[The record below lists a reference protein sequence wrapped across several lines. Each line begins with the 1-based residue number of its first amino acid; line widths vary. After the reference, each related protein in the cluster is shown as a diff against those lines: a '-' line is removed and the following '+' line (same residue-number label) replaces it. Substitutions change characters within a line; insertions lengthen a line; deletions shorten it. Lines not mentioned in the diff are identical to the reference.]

1 MKKLLPA
8 IALILTVLTT
18 LGADVNIT
26 NITKAATVAASDYVL
41 GTTGLTTRLLP
52 VSGIA
57 ALGGGSATN
66 IYTWYSN
73 VNANGMS
80 LTNATSIVATGV
92 VSGSSF
98 NGGLSVTGY
107 NSGTGATTNT
117 FLRGDGTWVSPPT
130 ASTTNNVPVVVVS
143 ARGIANG
150 LSAVVN
156 DGYPFG
162 PDTPSTSTCGIQEAM
177 NSLPRLDTNTSWP
190 GYGGGTVQLGPGI
203 FYTTNCIQVPNATNG
218 YHLTLQGPGMVAGGI
233 TYVGTNVSSAIRF
246 GLGPSAGVINYGS
259 SVYTIRD
266 LWIASNN
273 NSPTNIVFLDAVNG
287 GIGAID
293 FDHVW
298 FGLWHTMT
306 NNNHYYD
313 GGITNY
319 QPFIFTPCQVQA
331 TDTNLHN
338 LIGLDSNMMFN
349 NWFWVRGC
357 EFSFCQVG
365 ISFCSDHVTIE
376 NNYFSFCGDNGV
388 YTGQVG
394 SLLATNRWAWSDYIR
409 IGANICMR
417 PPRPYYSVTAPHSFR
432 VYGNNHQWANG
443 NSPAILIPD
452 ITMGDPKWATPYI
465 FEKDGFESTSGIMA
479 ATVNNPVVFMSPTRY
494 YNIWADT
501 NRVFDTSYILMSSR
515 HITNT
520 TDYSTWTNQVADTD
534 LVSIHDLAHNYSQG
548 RYSFA
553 TVTGTNVFVIT
564 PTNVMNG
571 VPGYP
576 TNQTNIVHGPTPVG
590 AFGYLGFIGSN
601 YVSCLEANVLTNVAA
616 GGATYTRILT
626 NSFTGSTTTGILTNC
641 ISGYYNISW
650 GLRFNGTAATAT
662 DIATAVVTIG
672 GVNEGH
678 LLNSITP
685 PGDLGGYGRMSCDGV
700 VYLPAGTRVELKV
713 KNESNANDLM
723 VTRAWLKIGTP

>member
-1 MKKLLPA
+1 MKKILSG
-8 IALILTVLTT
+8 IALILTALTT
-18 LGADVNIT
+18 LGADINIT

-41 GTTGLTTRLLP
+41 GTTGLATRLLP
-52 VSGIA
+52 VAGIA

-107 NSGTGATTNT
+107 NSGTGAGTNT

-143 ARGIANG
+143 SRGIANG
-150 LSAVVN
+150 LSPVVN

-162 PDTPSTSTCGIQEAM
+162 PDTPNTGTCGIQEAM
-177 NSLPRLDTNTSWP
+177 NALPRSDTNTSWP

-233 TYVGTNVSSAIRF
+233 TYVGTNVSSAIKF
-246 GLGPSAGVINYGS
+246 GLGRSTANYGS

-273 NSPTNIVFLDAVNG
+273 NSPTNIVFLDGIDG

-298 FGLWHTMT
+298 FGLWYTMT
-306 NNNHYYD
+306 NNNHYWD
-313 GGITNY
+313 GVLGAY
-319 QPFIFTPCQVQA
+319 QPYIFTPCQVDV

-338 LIGLDSNMMFN
+338 LIGLDSNIQFD

-357 EFSFCQVG
+357 EFSYCQIG

-376 NNYFSFCGDNGV
+376 NNYFSFCGDNGPW
-388 YTGQVG
+388 TGQVG
-394 SLLATNRWAWSDYIR
+394 SLLATNRWAWSDYVR
-409 IGANICMR
+409 IGANICLR
-417 PPRPYYSVTAPHSFR
+417 PPRPNTGSVKAHSFR
-432 VYGNNHQWANG
+432 VYGNNHQWAHG

-452 ITMGDPKWATPYI
+452 ITWTDPRWRTPYI
-465 FEKDGFESTSGIMA
+465 FEKDGFETTSGIMA
-479 ATVNNPVVFMSPTRY
+479 ATVHNPVIFLNPTRY
-494 YNIWADT
+494 YDVNGETT
-501 NRVFDTSYILMSSR
+501 NSIIDPSYILMSSR
-515 HITNT
+515 HILNT
-520 TDYSTWTNQVADTD
+520 TDYSTWTNEVAGPE
-534 LVSIHDLAHNYSQG
+534 LVAIHDMAHNYSQSK
-548 RYSFA
+548 YSFSA
-553 TVTGTNVFVIT
+553 VTGTNVFVRA

-576 TNQTNIVHGPTPVG
+576 TAQTNIALGPTPVG

-601 YVSCLEANVLTNVAA
+601 YVSCLEANVLTNIAAA
-616 GGATYTRILT
+616 GAPYTRILT
-626 NSFTGSTTTGILTNC
+626 NSFTGSTNTGILTNC
-641 ISGYYNISW
+641 IAGYYNISW
-650 GLRFNGTAATAT
+650 GMRINGVLASAG
-662 DIATAVVTIG
+662 DVATAVVTIG
-672 GVNEGH
+672 GVDEEH
-678 LLNSITP
+678 LLNSIGP
-685 PGDLGGYGRMSCDGV
+685 LGSIGVYHRMSCDGV
-700 VYLPAGTRVELKV
+700 VYLPAGTTVSLKL
-713 KNESNANDLM
+713 KNEGGVHDLM
-723 VTRAWLKIGTP
+723 LSRAWLRIGTP